1 MRIFIGNLAFS
12 TSDND
17 LEALFA
23 SYGRVT
29 NARIATDKGTGKSR
43 GFGFVDMPD
52 VREAADAIEDL
63 HGSTFS
69 GRTLTV
75 NEAKPREARTDARL
89 A

>member
-23 SYGRVT
+23 SYGTVSH
-29 NARIATDKGTGKSR
+29 AHIATDKGTGRSR

-52 VREAADAIEDL
+52 LREAAEAIEDL
-63 HGSTFS
+63 HGTLFN
-69 GRTLTV
+69 GRALTV
-75 NEAKPREARTDARL
+75 SEAKPRETRTDARL

>member
-12 TSDND
+12 TNDND

-29 NARIATDKGTGKSR
+29 HAHIATDKSTGKSR

-52 VREAADAIEDL
+52 QGEAAEAIEDL
-63 HGSTFS
+63 HGSLFS
-69 GRTLTV
+69 GRALTV
-75 NEAKPREARTDARL
+75 SEAKPREGTRL

>member
-1 MRIFIGNLAFS
+1 MRIFIGNIAFS
-12 TSDND
+12 TTDND

-29 NARIATDKGTGKSR
+29 HARIATDKDTGKSR
-43 GFGFVDMPD
+43 GFGFVDMP
-52 VREAADAIEDL
+52 VRDEALEAIEDL

-75 NEAKPREARTDARL
+75 SEAKPREGSRL